1 VIAAARF
8 DRSSGR
14 SLASIPSNGLAA
26 RHPRKSLSQSD
37 ADTKHREPA
46 ANIAAVI

>member
-1 VIAAARF
+1 MAVLAKLKAR
-8 DRSSGR
+8 
-14 SLASIPSNGLAA
+14 ASEVKGEVWALFFAA